1 MRRIGIAGAIDIVV
15 DVTLRHFGF
24 FAVLK
29 VVEDGF
35 CNFIIES
42 VDVFL
47 GECREVAAI
56 VNL

>member
-1 MRRIGIAGAIDIVV
+1 M
-15 DVTLRHFGF
+15 TLRHFVF

-29 VVEDGF
+29 VPEDGF
-35 CNFIIES
+35 LSNFMGEL
-42 VDVFL
+42 VEVFH